1 MYSMS
6 SNKKSF
12 ESQQKIYKAL
22 RAVIKRK
29 PLSEVTVSDIKDECG
44 ISRST
49 FYRNFKNIT
58 EILEVIFEWFY
69 NHYLEERQ
77 GKSNQLLYF
86 FEYWYY
92 HRDLV
97 QIISS
102 HNRGI
107 IEECMKRHET
117 DFKPN
122 FYLQDIKYSIWTSLL
137 SNWSLSKKESPAEME
152 QLTRK
157 ILDKSCLSLLLE

>member
-1 MYSMS
+1 MYEMKD
-6 SNKKSF
+6 NKKSL

-22 RAVIKRK
+22 RRILKTK
-29 PLSEVTVSDIKDECG
+29 PLSEVTVSDIKNECG

-49 FYRNFKNIT
+49 FYRNFKNIA

-92 HRDLV
+92 HRDLI

-102 HNRGI
+102 QNRGI
-107 IEECMKRHET
+107 IENCMKRHNT
-117 DFKPN
+117 DLSANP
-122 FYLQDIKYSIWTSLL
+122 YLLDVKFAIWTSLL
-137 SNWSLSKKESPAEME
+137 SKWSESKKETPAEME
-152 QLTRK
+152 ALTRK
-157 ILDKSCLSLLLE
+157 ILDKSCISILLE